1 MIREMRLEV
10 DHLKNGVV
18 LDEFDVERLEKLSDK
33 LNKYNVLFGSNDDI
47 EQLEADIE
55 TLWYVYLVV

>member
-33 LNKYNVLFGSNDDI
+33 LNKYKVLFGSNDD
-47 EQLEADIE
+47 
-55 TLWYVYLVV
+55 VYLVV

>member
-1 MIREMRLEV
+1 MRLEV

-33 LNKYNVLFGSNDDI
+33 LNKYKVLFGSNDDI

>member
-33 LNKYNVLFGSNDDI
+33 LNKYKVLFGSNDDI
-47 EQLEADIE
+47 EQLEVDVE
-55 TLWYVYLVV
+55 TLWYVYL

>member
-33 LNKYNVLFGSNDDI
+33 LNKYKVLFGSNDDI